1 MKKVVFILFS
11 IGSVLLVL
19 LYVSSCLTPYIN
31 PASFWPMTF
40 LGLAFPLLAVA
51 VLCCIISWVF
61 INRRIALALTLI
73 FLAGYKN
80 IRAVFAFRL
89 PEKFEIAKDS
99 STLRILNWNVRH
111 FKDSKK
117 LVESSSERRG
127 IIDYMHK
134 VNADIILIQEFLEIK
149 QPGYYSNIGTLR
161 DSLGYKYY
169 YTSADMI
176 MPRNSSEFGCAIFSK
191 FPIENVQRRQFIN
204 LVSPESVSTV
214 DVTFAGKKIR
224 VATTH
229 LVSLDLGA
237 PPNDAEF
244 FGRVDTDFI
253 LHSSQ
258 LQKLIRYDGVH
269 GGQAIFV
276 KNILDQSPY
285 PVIVSGDFNS
295 VAGSYAYHKIKGNL
309 QDAFVEKGSG
319 IGRTYTGLFP
329 TLRIDF
335 IFADK
340 QFEVLQFTSPAL
352 YLSDHFPVVTDL
364 KWREN

>member
-1 MKKVVFILFS
+1 MKKVVFTLFVIL
-11 IGSVLLVL
+11 SVLLFVSYL
-19 LYVSSCLTPYIN
+19 LACLTPYIN

-40 LGLAFPLLAVA
+40 LGLAFPLLALA
-51 VLCCIISWVF
+51 ALCCILTWLFFNKRVAI
-61 INRRIALALTLI
+61 ALTLL
-73 FLAGYKN
+73 FLVGYKN
-80 IRAVFAFRL
+80 VFAVFAFRPPAKFKL
-89 PEKFEIAKDS
+89 EKES
-99 STLRILNWNVRH
+99 STLRILDWNVRH

-117 LVESSSERRG
+117 FAEGSGERRG
-127 IIDYMHK
+127 IIDYMRK

-169 YTSADMI
+169 YTSADMV

-191 FPIENVQRRQFIN
+191 VPIENVQRWQFKN
-204 LVSPESVSTV
+204 VVSPESISTV

-244 FGRVDTDFI
+244 FGRIDSDFI

-258 LQKLIRYDGVH
+258 LQKFIRYDGVH

-276 KNILDQSPY
+276 KKILDESPY

-295 VAGSYAYHKIKGNL
+295 VAGSYAYHTIKGQL

-319 IGRTYTGLFP
+319 IGRTYSGLFP
-329 TLRIDF
+329 SLRIDF
-335 IFADK
+335 IFADR
-340 QFEVLQFTSPAL
+340 QFEVLQFTSPRL
-352 YLSDHFPVVTDL
+352 YLSDHFPLVTDL